1 MKNVVEALIEIPY
14 GSRNKYEVDKATG
27 RIRLDRVLYSAMAYP
42 GEYGYIEN
50 TLAPDGDPLDILVIA
65 SEPTVPGCIVPA
77 RVLGYLATMDRGVE
91 DYKLIAVVDCDPRY
105 GHIQK
110 LEDLSPFVL
119 EEISN
124 FFQNYKVLQ
133 NMQVDVWGYF
143 SLDAAMRIIDE
154 CRCRYQEAKG
164 AGTN

>member
-1 MKNVVEALIEIPY
+1 MNNVVDALIEIPY

-42 GEYGYIEN
+42 AEYGYIEN
-50 TLAPDGDPLDILVIA
+50 TLAPDGDPLDILVIT
-65 SEPTVPGCIVPA
+65 SEPTVPGCIIPA

-91 DYKLIAVVDCDPRY
+91 DYKLIAVTDCDPRY
-105 GHIQK
+105 ANIQK
-110 LEDLSPFVL
+110 LEDLPPFIL

-143 SLDAAMRIIDE
+143 SLDATLRIIEE
-154 CRCRYQEAKG
+154 CRQRYQREKA
-164 AGTN
+164 